1 MYIDAAN
8 NKIKEPVDYLIE
20 AEKKSR
26 KTAIPLAL
34 AGYPELANEASFL
47 HHRILTIL
55 NELPIEDW
63 ETTNKIEQLNYIAV
77 SSAIGSPG
85 STPGER
91 ERGCNSP
98 TSH

>member
-8 NKIKEPVDYLIE
+8 NKIKEPIDYLIE

-34 AGYPELANEASFL
+34 SGYPELANEANYL
-47 HHRILTIL
+47 HHKILAII

-63 ETTNKIEQLNYIAV
+63 ETIKRIDALN
-77 SSAIGSPG
+77 SSAVVLREVPG
-85 STPGER
+85 
-91 ERGCNSP
+91 
-98 TSH
+98 